1 MTQVI
6 ATDGTV
12 LVVEESTGIDGYRLT
27 VKARLA
33 TEADEQ
39 LTVLFIASGQ
49 PRLAIVRIYETWFQ
63 GNDKTMARKLDL
75 VRRFGHTFLRK
86 PGGCLHPKKAT

>member
-1 MTQVI
+1 
-6 ATDGTV
+6 
-12 LVVEESTGIDGYRLT
+12 
-27 VKARLA
+27 
-33 TEADEQ
+33 
-39 LTVLFIASGQ
+39 
-49 PRLAIVRIYETWFQ
+49 LAIVRIYETWFQ

>member
-1 MTQVI
+1 
-6 ATDGTV
+6 
-12 LVVEESTGIDGYRLT
+12 
-27 VKARLA
+27 
-33 TEADEQ
+33 